1 MPYSVTDA
9 DFRRLRRIGTAAPE
23 IFPIRPAP
31 MPAPAR
37 YTVRSMSA
45 SRRNFVKGSL
55 GTTFLSSLAASAVAQ
70 KNSANGIPTRRL
82 GRTGEQVL
90 MLCIGGAHLGRAAQ
104 DDGEKAGLKLAHAAL
119 DNGVFFWDNAYVYL
133 DGYAEEFMGRALKG
147 RRDKVFL
154 MTKNSGRDAT
164 LAQKCL
170 ETSLRRLQTDYLDL
184 WQFHETN
191 YDNDPDWVFEKGGLK
206 FALEA
211 QKAGKVRY
219 IGFTG
224 HKHPLIHVKML
235 NKGYDW
241 ATAQMPINPMDYFY
255 RSFQREVVPLCAA
268 KDVGV
273 LGMKC
278 LGGGRRAA
286 KIPSETKVTAEMCV
300 RWALSLPIAS
310 LVRGYLT
317 MDQLMADVKIARGF
331 KPLQEAERKRIM
343 ALAAPEAGDGRHEL
357 FKSTQFFDGP
367 LYRKMH
373 GYAVEG

>member
-1 MPYSVTDA
+1 MAIANRSQGIP
-9 DFRRLRRIGTAAPE
+9 AA
-23 IFPIRPAP
+23 A
-31 MPAPAR
+31 
-37 YTVRSMSA
+37 
-45 SRRNFVKGSL
+45 GL
-55 GTTFLSSLAASAVAQ
+55 GAAAALAIAQ
-70 KNSANGIPTRRL
+70 DDEGRGIPTRRL
-82 GRTGEQVL
+82 GRTDEQVSI
-90 MLCIGGAHLGRAAQ
+90 LCVGGAHLGRAAM
-104 DDGEKAGLKLAHAAL
+104 DDGEPTALKLAHAAV
-119 DNGVFFWDNAYVYL
+119 DNGVFFWDNAWAYH
-133 DGYAEEFMGRALKG
+133 DGYAEEFMGKALKG

-154 MTKNSGRDAT
+154 MTKNSGRDEEFSR
-164 LAQKCL
+164 QCL
-170 ETSLRRLQTDYLDL
+170 DDSLRRMQTDYIDL

-191 YDNDPDWVFEKGGLK
+191 YDNDPDWVFERGGLG

-224 HKHPLIHVKML
+224 HKHPRIHVKML

-268 KDVGV
+268 RDVGV

-317 MDQLMADVKIARGF
+317 MDQLMADVSIARGF
-331 KPLQEAERKRIM
+331 KPLREDERKRIM
-343 ALAAPEAGDGRHEL
+343 TLAAPEAGDGRHEL

-373 GYAVEG
+373 GFAVEG